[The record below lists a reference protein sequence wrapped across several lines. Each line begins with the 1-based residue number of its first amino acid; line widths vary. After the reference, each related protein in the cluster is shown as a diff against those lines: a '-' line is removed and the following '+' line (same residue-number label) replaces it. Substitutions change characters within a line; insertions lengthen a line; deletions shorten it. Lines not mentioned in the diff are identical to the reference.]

1 MATLTGNAIK
11 NSYLGLLKTTDNAIV
26 GASEKEITD
35 GAGNAIP
42 MTVGTNGVSF
52 TGDADFTGATVT
64 GLPDNDTTYSI
75 SADGGTT
82 GTAGIILT
90 GSDTSSS
97 SVSLIQGTNITLT
110 QSGDTITIDAAGGG
124 GGSETSGAVI
134 SALPIIAGG
143 AFAANQG
150 MHKTWVATTG
160 YALVQQVNPVS
171 ATEANWAVFGMEV
184 GETIEEI
191 VLHVNTAGTV
201 GAGKVGIY
209 SVEKNASG
217 YLTIADLLQDCGTF
231 DSTTTGKK
239 TITLASTF
247 TMPAGNDYNAIAI
260 VVGGDATADA
270 FRMSGHQQA
279 IWNGN
284 SALIAGTTAYRTMSQ
299 RLVSWDG
306 THKNYLTGLYRGDTN
321 APLWV
326 YIK

>member
-11 NSYLGLLKTTDNAIV
+11 DSYLGLLKTTDNDVV

-35 GAGNAIP
+35 GAGNTIP
-42 MTVGTNGVSF
+42 MTMGTSGVSF
-52 TGDADFTGATVT
+52 TGGADFTGATVT
-64 GLPDNDTTYSI
+64 GLPS
-75 SADGGTT
+75 
-82 GTAGIILT
+82 
-90 GSDTSSS
+90 
-97 SVSLIQGTNITLT
+97 
-110 QSGDTITIDAAGGG
+110 
-124 GGSETSGAVI
+124 GGSETSGASI
-134 SALPIIAGG
+134 LALPIIAGG
-143 AFAANQG
+143 AFGANQAC
-150 MHKTWVATTG
+150 HKTWVATTG
-160 YALVQQVNPVS
+160 YTLIQQVNPVS

-191 VLHVNTAGTV
+191 VLHVNSAGTV

-217 YLTIADLLQDCGTF
+217 YLAVADLLQDCGTF

-260 VVGGDATADA
+260 VVGGDATADN

-279 IWNGN
+279 VWNGN
-284 SALIAGTTAYRTMSQ
+284 SAWVQGTTAYRTISQ

-306 THKNYLTGLYRGDTN
+306 THKNYLTGLYRGDTGK
-321 APLWV
+321 PLWV
-326 YIK
+326 YIR